1 MWVVSETIVSKGGIA
16 AAAICAGLG
25 VTAPG
30 LANTPMTAGIV
41 LEKMGVDERYAYVN
55 GIVEGLAYARF
66 RKDTVAAGAN
76 DEAGMK
82 CIYAWFF
89 AGDGSTYARI
99 EATFR
104 RYAEHLPS
112 TLLAAMIKKE
122 CGE

>member
-1 MWVVSETIVSKGGIA
+1 MSGASNFIVKARMGVSGLLVGIVVGIHPA
-16 AAAICAGLG
+16 HA
-25 VTAPG
+25 TD
-30 LANTPMTAGIV
+30 MTAGV
-41 LEKMGVDERYAYVN
+41 VMDKMPVRERGAYIM

-66 RKDTVAAGAN
+66 RKDTIAAGEK

-82 CIYAWFF
+82 CIDDWFYRDTTASF
-89 AGDGSTYARI
+89 DRI

-104 RYAEHLPS
+104 QYAEHFPS